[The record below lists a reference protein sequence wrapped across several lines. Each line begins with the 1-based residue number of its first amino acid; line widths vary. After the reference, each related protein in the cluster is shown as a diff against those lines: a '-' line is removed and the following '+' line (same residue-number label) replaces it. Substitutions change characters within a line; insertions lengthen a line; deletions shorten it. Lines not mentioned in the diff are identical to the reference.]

1 MTTTIDLAALEATVE
16 RALERGDE
24 SGLHVLGYGE
34 ITTVVAWPDAD
45 GPFACKRLP
54 LFTEERFAVY
64 RPAFDDYLVALAER
78 GIDVLPTELVHQTR
92 PDGRIVA
99 YCVQPVLPRASLLPQ
114 VLRDISAA
122 GDAEP
127 RTRALLTVLI
137 EHLARVVDERV
148 GIDAQV
154 SNWAVRPGGSST
166 RDAGLVYL
174 DVSTPFLRDAGGHDR
189 FDCDTYLESIPAVFR
204 GFARRF
210 VIPGVVQ
217 TYHSTHSIV
226 LNLAGHLTKEGLEQ
240 WIPLTLD
247 LAREQLDVDLTPRA
261 ARRHYRNDVRLWS
274 LIQRVR
280 RVDRVWQ
287 RRVRRRAYPFLLP
300 WSGEAG
306 SGEAGSGD

>member
-16 RALERGDE
+16 LALERGDE

-99 YCVQPVLPRASLLPQ
+99 YCVQPALPRASLLPQ
-114 VLRDISAA
+114 VLRDTSAA
-122 GDAEP
+122 DDAEP
-127 RTRALLTVLI
+127 RTRALLTALV
-137 EHLARVVDERV
+137 EHLAQVVDERV

-154 SNWAVRPGGSST
+154 SNWAVR
-166 RDAGLVYL
+166 DAGLVYL
-174 DVSTPFLRDAGGHDR
+174 DVSTPFLRDAAGHDR
-189 FDCDTYLESIPAVFR
+189 FDCDTYLESIPAIFR

-217 TYHSTHSIV
+217 TYHSMHSIV
-226 LNLAGHLTKEGLEQ
+226 LNLAGHLTKEGLDE

-247 LAREQLDVDLTPRA
+247 LARERLGVDLTPRA
-261 ARRHYRNDVRLWS
+261 ARRHYRNDVRLWG

-300 WSGEAG
+300 G
-306 SGEAGSGD
+306 SGHSGSRD